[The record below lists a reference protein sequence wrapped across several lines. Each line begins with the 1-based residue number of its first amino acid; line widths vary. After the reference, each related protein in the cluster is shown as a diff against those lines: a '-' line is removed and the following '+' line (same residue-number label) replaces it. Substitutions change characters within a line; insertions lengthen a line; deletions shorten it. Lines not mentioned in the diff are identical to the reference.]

1 MSQLILSLKTAVTNT
16 RLAVHSNRE
25 QIFLT
30 NIKHSKEELTE
41 FKTVM
46 EQFEFRKDAV
56 LGELH
61 KADID
66 FNEIAII
73 VCKGGVIKPMDGG
86 VYRVNESMLKDVL
99 SPMAEHE
106 SNLGVLIANEIAKQ
120 SSKDVQAIIV
130 DPACVD
136 EMDDIARISGMP
148 EISRESI
155 LHTLSQRTVAKSFA
169 TANGKEYEDVNVI
182 VAHIGTG
189 ITVGAHYK
197 GKIIDVNNGL
207 DGDGPMSPQRSG
219 GLPVGQLIE
228 LCFSGDFT
236 KEEMIRKVR
245 SNGGLKAYLGTSDA
259 LEVEEMINNGD
270 KKAELIYKAL
280 AYQVSKEIASMSAVL
295 MGEVDGIIITGGLS
309 QSQLIIDE
317 ISKRITHLGEITV
330 SPGENEMKALANNG
344 YLVLRDEI
352 EVKEYK

>member
-1 MSQLILSLKTAVTNT
+1 MRQLILSLKTAVTNT

-66 FNEIAII
+66 FHEIAII

-86 VYRVNESMLKDVL
+86 VYRVNETMLKDVL

-182 VAHIGTG
+182 VAHIGIG
-189 ITVGAHYK
+189 ITVGAH
-197 GKIIDVNNGL
+197 
-207 DGDGPMSPQRSG
+207 
-219 GLPVGQLIE
+219 
-228 LCFSGDFT
+228 
-236 KEEMIRKVR
+236 
-245 SNGGLKAYLGTSDA
+245 
-259 LEVEEMINNGD
+259 
-270 KKAELIYKAL
+270 
-280 AYQVSKEIASMSAVL
+280 
-295 MGEVDGIIITGGLS
+295 
-309 QSQLIIDE
+309 
-317 ISKRITHLGEITV
+317 
-330 SPGENEMKALANNG
+330 
-344 YLVLRDEI
+344 
-352 EVKEYK
+352 